1 MVPIHIRNG
10 DMTLRK
16 GGNSTQRKEA
26 EYPRALCEQYAIILE
41 RIVFETNERQ
51 QCDVDQGKV
60 RPNQQVKGRGVPQI
74 VPEFAAVRTLL
85 ASETPPLTDKKLLT
99 RAWLGVPAGAKLLRT
114 EAKRGEVKMF
124 CFWNFSQHAA
134 VCQRVQAVVASF

>member
-1 MVPIHIRNG
+1 MG
-10 DMTLRK
+10 ARK
-16 GGNSTQRKEA
+16 KNTAFLCSSSQFCELEKFCDGSHPHKEWGYDFEKGEFNTAKEA

-51 QCDVDQGKV
+51 HCDVDQGKV

-74 VPEFAAVRTLL
+74 IPEFAAVRTLL

-99 RAWLGVPAGAKLLRT
+99 RAWLGVPAGAKT
-114 EAKRGEVKMF
+114 VE
-124 CFWNFSQHAA
+124 N
-134 VCQRVQAVVASF
+134 